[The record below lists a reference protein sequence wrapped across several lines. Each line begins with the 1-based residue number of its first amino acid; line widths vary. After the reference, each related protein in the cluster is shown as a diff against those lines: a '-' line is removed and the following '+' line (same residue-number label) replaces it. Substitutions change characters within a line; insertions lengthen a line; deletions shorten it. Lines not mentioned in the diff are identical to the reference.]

1 MPLARPRPERLTRQ
15 TAYDHIPDSPAV
27 VGRQPVYSPVS
38 RASQSVLTPVF
49 SISWAN
55 PARPHLLGRG
65 YRRQSVLVYTSLVRP
80 RWVAAMLS
88 HALELQ
94 HRFENSVTREHRK
107 QRGQVFTPPEVA
119 RFMAGLFGTIPSEY
133 VLLDP
138 GAGIGTLT
146 AAFCERIGKL
156 RSPRTVTAH
165 VFENDPQLIPLL
177 KRNLDNCMSA
187 LSEAGHAFNYVL
199 HDEDF
204 ILATSHGLNGRRLFD
219 ETGFS
224 VECDGVIMNP
234 PYFKLRKDSVHAKL
248 MEKIVHGQPNI
259 YAFFMALAAR
269 LLKQN
274 GEIVAITPRSFCNG
288 LYFRGFRHWYFERT
302 ALDHIHIFES
312 RTDTFKHSGV
322 LQESI
327 ITKVHRLGSSSPTIA
342 VTTSLG
348 ADLTSGLQRSEVPAS
363 DIIDN
368 SSGDYVIRIPE
379 AEGDRE
385 IMQLVE
391 SFPLRF
397 AETGLR
403 ISTGPVVLFR
413 AAEYLLADA
422 TNKSA
427 VPLLHAHNVRPF
439 ATLWPVAKNG
449 KPKAFRCC
457 DESLRLLLPTRN
469 YVLVKRFSSK
479 EERRR
484 LTAACLL
491 KADFP
496 FPYVGIENHV
506 NYVYHAERGLTED
519 EVYGIAA
526 LFNSTLIDRYFRTI
540 SGNTQVNATEI
551 RAMNFP
557 ELGLLSRVG
566 KQVKLNIEEAEAM
579 VLKELGVTGSLQS
592 CLAGT

>member
-1 MPLARPRPERLTRQ
+1 
-15 TAYDHIPDSPAV
+15 
-27 VGRQPVYSPVS
+27 
-38 RASQSVLTPVF
+38 
-49 SISWAN
+49 
-55 PARPHLLGRG
+55 
-65 YRRQSVLVYTSLVRP
+65 
-80 RWVAAMLS
+80 MLN

-94 HRFENSVTREHRK
+94 HRFENSVAADRRK
-107 QRGQVFTPPEVA
+107 ERGQVFTPPEVA
-119 RFMAGLFGTIPSEY
+119 RFMASLFGTIPREY

-165 VFENDPQLIPLL
+165 VFENDPQLVPLL
-177 KRNLDNCMSA
+177 KQTLDNCRRV
-187 LSEAGHAFNYVL
+187 LSEAGHTFNYVL
-199 HDEDF
+199 HAEDF
-204 ILATSHGLNGRRLFD
+204 ILAASHGLSGRQFFD
-219 ETGFS
+219 ETGFC
-224 VECDGVIMNP
+224 VECNGAIMNP
-234 PYFKLRKDSVHAKL
+234 PYFKLRKDSLHAKL
-248 MEKIVHGQPNI
+248 MGKIVHGQPNI

-288 LYFRGFRHWYFERT
+288 LYFRGFRHWYFERV
-302 ALDHIHIFES
+302 ALEHIHIFES
-312 RTDTFKHSGV
+312 RTETFKHSNV

-327 ITKVHRLGSSSPTIA
+327 ITKVHRLGSPSPTIA
-342 VTTSLG
+342 VTASVG
-348 ADLTSGLQRSEVPAS
+348 ANVTNALQRSEIPAT

-379 AEGDRE
+379 GEDDRE

-413 AAEYLLADA
+413 ATEYLLADA
-422 TNKSA
+422 TDETA
-427 VPLLHAHNVRPF
+427 VPLLHPHNVKPF
-439 ATLWPVAKNG
+439 ATPWPLTKNG
-449 KPKAFRCC
+449 KHKAFKCC
-457 DESLRLLLPTRN
+457 EDSLRLLVPTKN
-469 YVLVKRFSSK
+469 YVLIKRFSSK
-479 EERRR
+479 EEKRR

-506 NYVYHAERGLTED
+506 NYVYHAQRELTED

-526 LFNSTLIDRYFRTI
+526 LFNSNLIDRYFRTI

-557 ELGLLSRVG
+557 ELKQLSKIG
-566 KQVKLNIEEAEAM
+566 KQVRRNTAGAEAV
-579 VLKELGVTGSLQS
+579 VLRELGVTGSMQG
-592 CLAGT
+592 CLVGT